1 MEASLCGIYT
11 PSFKSKADLMKYSLE
26 TTAKKTKFGTFVGFN
41 LEKAKKLFDFV
52 TENVSLPDVEPQ
64 LGGDFFKAMADY
76 LADKGKAPTC

>member
-1 MEASLCGIYT
+1 MEALGIYT

-52 TENVSLPDVEPQ
+52 TENVSLPDVEP
-64 LGGDFFKAMADY
+64 
-76 LADKGKAPTC
+76 

>member
-1 MEASLCGIYT
+1 MEALGIYA
-11 PSFKSKADLMKYSLE
+11 PSFKSKAELMKYCLE
-26 TTAKKTKFGTFVGFN
+26 TTAKKTKFGTFVSFN

-52 TENVSLPDVEPQ
+52 TASVSLPDVEPQ

>member
-1 MEASLCGIYT
+1 MEALGIYT
-11 PSFKSKADLMKYSLE
+11 PSFKSKAELMKYCLE

-52 TENVSLPDVEPQ
+52 TASVSLPDVEPQ

-76 LADKGKAPTC
+76 FTDKGKPPTC